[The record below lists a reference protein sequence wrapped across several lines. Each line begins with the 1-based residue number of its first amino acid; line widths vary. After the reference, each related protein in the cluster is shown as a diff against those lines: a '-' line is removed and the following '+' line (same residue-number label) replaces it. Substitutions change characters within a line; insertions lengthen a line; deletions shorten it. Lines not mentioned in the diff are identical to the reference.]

1 MTKKTI
7 LFFICLIP
15 FMALSQQPVVSGKLS
30 LKGQKLFEQYCG
42 SCHNFTQDGIGP
54 HLGGI
59 GAISD
64 KAYIPGM
71 IRNAQ
76 AMIDEGNTRALPLY
90 KKFGTVMPSF
100 DYLKEAEIKA
110 LIAFIE
116 DQPEP
121 PKISSTM
128 GEAIEDPVP
137 QKIRSSEVVLKMEP
151 VVQFPFTNERIPR
164 TRITKMGVHPV
175 TGERMVVDLQ
185 GRLYRLNENNEPSVY
200 MDIAKEFKPFIN
212 TPGLATG
219 FGSFAFHPEFEKNG
233 LFYTTHSEP
242 ANTKPAD
249 FAYADSIPVKLQ
261 WVVEEW
267 KTENP
272 TSAVFEGQSR
282 ELFRIDMVT
291 QIHGMQEIVFN
302 PYAQPGD
309 EDYGLLFIG
318 LGDGGAVEQGYDFIP
333 RGKEMA
339 WGKVYRIDPA
349 GRNSKNGQ
357 YGIPASNP
365 FAGDPEAIQE
375 TYAMGFRNANR
386 IHWLKDGR
394 MLVSNIGQRQVESL
408 YLIHEPGADCG
419 WPDREGTFQIER
431 KGDINFVYPLPDND
445 IGYNYPIAQYDH
457 DEGNAIMGGFEYL
470 GDDIP
475 ELKGKYIF
483 GEIVKGRLFFIE
495 VADIETGQQA
505 EIKEWFVS
513 LKGQQVSLSDLTKTS
528 KVDLRLGQDKDG
540 HVYIMT
546 KPDGMMYKVIP

>member
-1 MTKKTI
+1 MYRKLSLLFI
-7 LFFICLIP
+7 LFIP
-15 FMALSQQPVVSGKLS
+15 LVSLAQQPVVSSKLS
-30 LKGQKLFEQYCG
+30 QKGQKLFELNCG

-76 AMIDEGNTRALPLY
+76 AMIDAGNTRALPLY
-90 KKFGTVMPSF
+90 RKFGTVMPSF
-100 DYLKEAEIKA
+100 DYLKEKEIKA

-121 PKISSTM
+121 PKVSSTM
-128 GEAIEDPVP
+128 GKAIEDPIP
-137 QKIRSSEVVLKMEP
+137 QKIGSSGLVVKMEP
-151 VVQFPFTNERIPR
+151 VIQFPFTNDRIPR

-185 GRLYRLNENNEPSVY
+185 GKLYKLNDKDEASVY
-200 MDIAKEFKPFIN
+200 IDMAKEFKSFIN
-212 TPGLATG
+212 SPGLATG

-242 ANTKPAD
+242 AGTKPAD

-261 WVVEEW
+261 WIVEEW
-267 KTENP
+267 KTDNP
-272 TSAVFEGQSR
+272 EAEVFEGKSR

-291 QIHGMQEIVFN
+291 QIHGMQEIAFN
-302 PYAQPGD
+302 PYAEKGD
-309 EDYGLLFIG
+309 DDYGLLFIG

-339 WGKVYRIDPA
+339 WGKVYRIDPQ

-357 YGIPASNP
+357 YGILASNP
-365 FAGDPEAIQE
+365 FAGDLTAIQE

-394 MLVSNIGQRQVESL
+394 MLVSNIGQRQLESL
-408 YLIHEPGADCG
+408 YLIPEPGVDCG

-431 KGDINFVYPLPDND
+431 KGDINFVYTLPEND
-445 IGYNYPIAQYDH
+445 GDYNYPIAQYDH
-457 DEGNAIMGGFEYL
+457 DEGNAIMGGFEYR
-470 GDDIP
+470 GDDIL

-483 GEIVKGRLFFIE
+483 GEIVKGRLFYID
-495 VADIETGQQA
+495 VADIESGRQT

-513 LKGQQVSLSDLTKTS
+513 LEGKQVNLSDLTKTS

-546 KPDGMMYKVIP
+546 KPDGMMYRLIP